1 MIFPQMAEECQLQN
15 CFYWSCIWTGL
26 HWKIK
31 ITLLEAKLI
40 KWEYS
45 LFPPLSM
52 ILSLLTCL
60 YQCPDFSFR
69 EKCNDQTLI
78 STFSSTH
85 SFYRKYFWYQ
95 GIVSMFFPL
104 VSQTKGLVGKV
115 KKHPPKSLAHLWDAE
130 YQKKEIMFFKKW
142 CILIEMHKIILV
154 LDMVRI

>member
-15 CFYWSCIWTGL
+15 CFYWSCIWPGL

-85 SFYRKYFWYQ
+85 SFYLKYFWYQ

-115 KKHPPKSLAHLWDAE
+115 KYIPQNHWHTCGMRSTRKRKLCFLKSDV
-130 YQKKEIMFFKKW
+130 FS
-142 CILIEMHKIILV
+142 
-154 LDMVRI
+154 